1 MENCSTEINST
12 RNSSTIFTI
21 FRSKPK
27 QQSEASKQVW
37 TRLTLLGSTR
47 CGAGIDDAAPSATRA
62 AAASHGTK
70 RQRRTKASR
79 GRDRGCHR
87 RLRLPEAIHRVRL
100 RPNPYWMEAI
110 HYLLW
115 GACACRLRSL
125 VKVVVISTLAKTFL
139 KVCLPSLYYFAYL
152 LFTTVTLD
160 LEPFS

>member
-37 TRLTLLGSTR
+37 TRLRLLASTR

-87 RLRLPEAIHRVRL
+87 RLRLPEAAHRVRL

-110 HYLLW
+110 LPTVRCL
-115 GACACRLRSL
+115 
-125 VKVVVISTLAKTFL
+125 
-139 KVCLPSLYYFAYL
+139 CLPFAKL
-152 LFTTVTLD
+152 SQSSRHQHLSKNFFEGLPT
-160 LEPFS
+160 